1 MIDGRYG
8 SVSLPK
14 FGKVPRRGIKV
25 CGTHRSLPRHA
36 FTHCVK
42 TKKFKPASA
51 ADEVVK
57 KIPPQRDLPFIFA
70 ILSFTPSVASGDS
83 SLKREPWQ
91 GFELHFAASER
102 DQYFVRLCDFKF
114 DARTMVSAGIK

>member
-14 FGKVPRRGIKV
+14 FGKVPRRGIKM
-25 CGTHRSLPRHA
+25 CGKRRSLLYYFFMLSQKLTR
-36 FTHCVK
+36 FDL
-42 TKKFKPASA
+42 ASA

-57 KIPPQRDLPFIFA
+57 KIPPQRNIPFT
-70 ILSFTPSVASGDS
+70 LMNFTPSVACGDS

-91 GFELHFAASER
+91 DSELHSVMSKR
-102 DQYFVRLCDFKF
+102 DQHFVRLCDFKF
-114 DARTMVSAGIK
+114 DAKIMVFAGIK

>member
-14 FGKVPRRGIKV
+14 FGKVLRRGIKA
-25 CGTHRSLPRHA
+25 CRKHRSLPRYV

-42 TKKFKPASA
+42 TKKFNPASA

-57 KIPPQRDLPFIFA
+57 KIPPQRNIPFT
-70 ILSFTPSVASGDS
+70 LMNFTPSVACGDS
-83 SLKREPWQ
+83 SLTREPWQ
-91 GFELHFAASER
+91 KSELHFAASKR

-114 DARTMVSAGIK
+114 DARTIVAAGIK

>member
-14 FGKVPRRGIKV
+14 FGKVPRRGIKA
-25 CGTHRSLPRHA
+25 CRKHRSLPRYV

-42 TKKFKPASA
+42 TKKFDPASA

-57 KIPPQRDLPFIFA
+57 KIPPQRNIPFT
-70 ILSFTPSVASGDS
+70 LMNFTPSVACGDS

-91 GFELHFAASER
+91 DSELHSVMSKR

-114 DARTMVSAGIK
+114 YAKVMVFAGIK

>member
-14 FGKVPRRGIKV
+14 FGKVLRRGIKA
-25 CGTHRSLPRHA
+25 CRKHRSLPRYV

-42 TKKFKPASA
+42 TKKFNPASA

-57 KIPPQRDLPFIFA
+57 KIPPQRNIPFT
-70 ILSFTPSVASGDS
+70 LMNFTPSVACGDS
-83 SLKREPWQ
+83 SLTREPWQ
-91 GFELHFAASER
+91 KSELHFAASER

-114 DARTMVSAGIK
+114 DAKTMVFAGIK

>member
-1 MIDGRYG
+1 M
-8 SVSLPK
+8 
-14 FGKVPRRGIKV
+14 PRRGIKAFRK
-25 CGTHRSLPRHA
+25 HRSLPRNA

-42 TKKFKPASA
+42 TKKFNSAGA

-57 KIPPQRDLPFIFA
+57 RIPPQRDLPFT
-70 ILSFTPSVASGDS
+70 LMNFTPSVACGDS

-91 GFELHFAASER
+91 DSELHFAASKR

-114 DARTMVSAGIK
+114 DAGTMVSAGIK